1 MSDAKSIFAEME
13 AAVGVVSAKKTALD
27 ALTAQVQKASADY
40 QEALKAAEAIHKTF
54 ANAMGAVIPSTR
66 SR

>member
-1 MSDAKSIFAEME
+1 MSAQSIFAEME
-13 AAVGVVSAKKTALD
+13 AAVGVVSAKKAALD
-27 ALTAQVQKASADY
+27 ALSAKVQAASAEY

-54 ANAMGAVIPSTR
+54 ASAMGAVIPSTR